1 MQLVVDKRVDKF
13 VLSLSEMDQARIAGY
28 IGLFKQYGF
37 SLPSK
42 YLKKIDKNLWELRP
56 GNIRLLLGKTNM
68 QTVIINCFVKKS
80 QKAPIWEIDT
90 AKKRLKEY
98 QL

>member
-1 MQLVVDKRVDKF
+1 MQLVVDKRVDR
-13 VLSLSEMDQARIAGY
+13 VVEGLPDTDQARIAGY
-28 IGLFKQYGF
+28 VDLFRQYAF
-37 SLPSK
+37 ALPSK

-56 GNIRLLLGKTNM
+56 GNVRLLLGKAGM
-68 QTVIINCFVKKS
+68 QIIIVSCFVKKS
-80 QKAPIWEIDT
+80 QKTPIREIET